1 MVTMKNTKQELFDA
15 YQEAL
20 KKVEEVKAL
29 KETPAD
35 IAETQRKV
43 AVEENASKA
52 VESKIFSEEITQQYK
67 DLQESLADKK
77 AELKELYEIEANAS
91 TLAAIINA
99 AKEKEYQLNVEY
111 KEKKAAM
118 EADHRATI
126 DKMQSELEE
135 LNDSKDSAR
144 DEVRAAR
151 ADEIAKVKLERS
163 REEEEYAYN
172 LKRQRKI
179 ENDKWE
185 DEKAERE
192 KALIVREEAAKEMFA
207 EAEAKLDELEELRE
221 KVAEIPTLIEKA
233 EEAAKEAGEKEAA
246 KEYGYKKNLYE
257 KEKGYEIDKLEDKV
271 SMLEEKL
278 ALEERKTVALQ
289 EKLDEAYTKMNT
301 LASETVKAN
310 GAVHVISSGV
320 TTSSK

>member
-43 AVEENASKA
+43 VVEENAGKA

-233 EEAAKEAGEKEAA
+233 EEAAKE
-246 KEYGYKKNLYE
+246 YGYKKNLYE